1 VSKRTIR
8 IVQEHVRISDPH
20 VTSDNAERLS
30 ILGNVFDPLIRVQED
45 GTFEPALAR
54 SWSLSP
60 DARTWT
66 FDIRDDI
73 QFHDGHPLMPEDV
86 VFSLC
91 RMRDEDIPGELGTSG
106 VIRGYLAGADIARAG
121 AHEVVVKTPEP
132 MADLLDLLCEI
143 PILSESAVAAL
154 PDRFVGTGRFRVEE
168 TGDQLVLESDELR
181 LIWQAEADASKRLQA
196 VLSGEADIAAKL
208 LPRHAAHPDV
218 RVERSTTSVCAT
230 FMFNFDRRL
239 VRNEH
244 FRRAMNLAVDVDTL
258 VREVMHGAAD
268 ALTGPLTRRH
278 LGFDP
283 DVESWPYDPDAARRE
298 IDAGGLRGEK
308 VLVDIPAVLP
318 DEAPELALRVAA
330 YLSDVGLVAEVRT
343 ETDRP
348 GYANQVRYRKIGDM
362 ACFDSSPASTFRVFR
377 EKFHS
382 GFAGPWWLG
391 FANRDFDHL
400 VDRARRT
407 ADLEDR
413 RHLYRLAYR
422 ILRDEAPWL
431 FLYNPVRLTAIDEDS
446 SVIPSGWRPAAGGL
460 LLF

>member
-1 VSKRTIR
+1 MSKRTIR

-20 VTSDNAERLS
+20 ITSDNAERLS
-30 ILGNVFDPLIRVQED
+30 ILGNVFDPLMRVRED

-66 FDIRDDI
+66 FDIRDDV
-73 QFHDGHPLMPEDV
+73 QFHSGHSLMPEDV

-106 VIRGYLAGADIARAG
+106 VIRGYLRGCDIELSRPG
-121 AHEVVVKTPEP
+121 IVSLRTPEP
-132 MADLLDLLCEI
+132 MADLCDLLCEI
-143 PILSESAVAAL
+143 PILSEAALAAL
-154 PDRFVGTGRFRVEE
+154 PDRFVGTGAFRVVESEE
-168 TGDQLVLESDELR
+168 RVVLESDDVR
-181 LIWQAEADASKRLQA
+181 LVWRAEPDASKRLQA
-196 VLSGEADIAAKL
+196 VLSDEADIAAKL

-239 VRNEH
+239 VRNKH
-244 FRRAMNLAVDVDTL
+244 FRRALNLAVDVDTL

-268 ALTGPLTRRH
+268 PLSGPLTRRH

-283 DVESWPYDPDAARRE
+283 DVEPWPYDPEAARRE
-298 IDAGGLRGEK
+298 IEAGGLQGEK
-308 VLVDIPAVLP
+308 VLIDIPAVLP

-330 YLSDVGLVAEVRT
+330 YLSDVGLMAEVRT
-343 ETDRP
+343 EADRP
-348 GYANQVRYRKIGDM
+348 GYANRVKHRKIGDV

-382 GFAGPWWLG
+382 GVAGPWWLG
-391 FANRDFDHL
+391 FENKDFDHL
-400 VDRARRT
+400 VDRAQRT
-407 ADLEDR
+407 PVIRDR
-413 RHLYRLAYR
+413 QRLYRQAYL

-431 FLYNPVRLTAIDEDS
+431 FLYNPVRLTAIGADS
-446 SVIPSGWRPAAGGL
+446 NVVPSGWRPAAGGL